1 MILKLIPLD
10 LDKAGRK
17 SKATNIADLTEY
29 IAAPDDTARLNRI
42 GYHIDQD
49 GVIHGGDGEQ
59 PEKVLYLTSRGF
71 NTRTFK
77 GQQAEMVTDSLRALL
92 LEANGYDAQVFE
104 FVALEHT
111 SKNKMILAVRRPAG
125 TRVDEA
131 RRAQVLGQIAEIKA
145 FYGIHTHCLESL
157 LQADAAPA

>member
-10 LDKAGRK
+10 PDKAGRK

-29 IAAPDDTARLNRI
+29 IAVPDGTARLTRL

-77 GQQAEMVTDSLRALL
+77 GQQAEMVALSM
-92 LEANGYDAQVFE
+92 ECKKSQHPIQHW
-104 FVALEHT
+104 VA
-111 SKNKMILAVRRPAG
+111 SCSFS
-125 TRVDEA
+125 TRCSPRSQGE
-131 RRAQVLGQIAEIKA
+131 
-145 FYGIHTHCLESL
+145 
-157 LQADAAPA
+157 